1 MLKQRKQGFSWT
13 NPTTTEPQSPIPSR
27 TKPPSFMSME
37 TTPPLPG
44 LTPSRESSIQ
54 APDHPNGRQWPPPDV
69 PEIDWTGDM
78 PPLFW
83 TAFANFFG
91 NNLLG
96 SPKIPI
102 PWMTLPG
109 ALAKRR
115 MYLAGVPH
123 ICAPLV
129 KEDRIDASSNISN
142 WTPQMSAAMY
152 WAVTSGTLQVLH
164 RTNGN
169 VVLGYIIPFDSW
181 RRAGRRVLF
190 ELILSSGQ
198 REDSTLGYSK
208 SWIDLVLPDTKGSGK
223 RAIAQP
229 SPAPSSHNGKRARSS
244 SLTTLSTNKFE
255 EDEPDLKRRRL
266 TDRPVEVATSVSADA
281 PHVPLFQIRPSR
293 ILGMERAIPPS
304 DNSNTSIEE
313 QVDPSTLSLDRL
325 LPNHLPPPLRK
336 GRIYLNPETDLFEWA
351 PPPSHS
357 TSATTS
363 TIWNSTQGQWR
374 LVKEPRLALVER
386 PVDERAGLPDRFDG
400 PVLGRGEGVWKE
412 ESGTWEVQ
420 FPYRGELP
428 GILRWDDSVGRWRW
442 VMHF

>member
-1 MLKQRKQGFSWT
+1 ML
-13 NPTTTEPQSPIPSR
+13 PQ
-27 TKPPSFMSME
+27 
-37 TTPPLPG
+37 
-44 LTPSRESSIQ
+44 
-54 APDHPNGRQWPPPDV
+54 
-69 PEIDWTGDM
+69 
-78 PPLFW
+78 FW
-83 TAFANFFG
+83 TAFANFF
-91 NNLLG
+91 NNHHLG
-96 SPKIPI
+96 SSKIPI

-109 ALAKRR
+109 ALAERR

-129 KEDRIDASSNISN
+129 KDDRIDASSNISN
-142 WTPQMSAAMY
+142 WTPEMSAAMY

-169 VVLGYIIPFDSW
+169 VVLGCIIPFDSW

-208 SWIDLVLPDTKGSGK
+208 SWIDLVLPDTKGLEK
-223 RAIAQP
+223 WVIVEP
-229 SPAPSSHNGKRARSS
+229 SPAPSSHNGKRARSL
-244 SLTTLSTNKFE
+244 SLTTLSTNKFD
-255 EDEPDLKRRRL
+255 EDEPDLKRRKL
-266 TDRPVEVATSVSADA
+266 TDRAVEVATSVSANA

-293 ILGMERAIPPS
+293 MLEVERAVS
-304 DNSNTSIEE
+304 TDNSNTSIEE

-336 GRIYLNPETDLFEWA
+336 GRIYLNPESDLFEWT

-374 LVKEPRLALVER
+374 LVKAPRSALMGR
-386 PVDERAGLPDRFDG
+386 PADERNGLPDRFDG

-420 FPYRGELP
+420 FPYRGVLP
-428 GILRWDDSVGRWRW
+428 GTLRWDDWVGRWQW